1 MARFRKAILPI
12 VGLILVTVACGPE
25 ITLAQQQPTLNSHHA
40 VPAKLLQLDKRRE
53 LFIDQYLIDQTRNT
67 RLQLHAPQP
76 AGVALKFDQPW
87 EGAFSGYVTVIHDPD
102 HDLYRMYYRGLALAG
117 KDGTNDEV
125 TCCAI
130 SVDGIHWKKPDLG
143 IYEYQGTLANNIV
156 MMNQQPLSHNFA
168 PFLDKNPNT
177 IPQQRFKALAG
188 THETGLVAFTSED
201 GFHWKRLQQEP
212 VFRDGIFDSQNV
224 AFWSPVERQYVCY
237 FRTWSEGEFAGYRTV
252 SRTTSVDFIHWTAP
266 QPMSF
271 GDTPDEHLYTNQ
283 TTPYFRAPHLSVGLA
298 ARFLPGRKVI
308 TEQDADNIGVEKRYF
323 NDCSD
328 IVLLSTRGGNQYDR
342 PFMSSFV
349 RPGLGAE
356 NWVSRSNYAARGIVP
371 ISPSEMAI
379 YVCKNYGQPTSYVER
394 YRLRTDGFASLHA
407 DYQSG
412 EMITRPILIPEVT
425 PDEIRQTK
433 SAWLRRNIDLI
444 NSPKLNQVTPLW
456 GEQSLTISKPVS
468 IPLPETRNLGTEFT
482 LAAHVQSVPAGHRR
496 LFSAYGGGKVENS
509 ELVFDFD
516 ASKNIENDGA
526 MRFILGDLF
535 LAADHRLIGD
545 WSVESGNQD
554 RHHLAVTV
562 GNGKAR
568 LFFDGKLL
576 TEVPYVLKQPLVLKT
591 SCLRFG
597 EDSPPTSLFNEPFIG
612 QVDDIL
618 VASTALSCEA
628 VKELAERGIAN
639 GLSADAQAKIGL
651 IFEPESGSSTNL
663 PDITFSNRFGKPLTY
678 TPDIDFGI
686 RQLALNFSTSA
697 AGSIYVEILD
707 TNDQP
712 IAGFGHADCDPII
725 GDQID
730 RIVTW
735 QGRSDLQSLAGR
747 AIRLRFH
754 LKDADLFSLQFK

>member
-1 MARFRKAILPI
+1 MARFRKVILPI

-328 IVLLSTRGGNQYDR
+328 IVLLSTRGVIN
-342 PFMSSFV
+342 
-349 RPGLGAE
+349 
-356 NWVSRSNYAARGIVP
+356 
-371 ISPSEMAI
+371 
-379 YVCKNYGQPTSYVER
+379 T
-394 YRLRTDGFASLHA
+394 
-407 DYQSG
+407 
-412 EMITRPILIPEVT
+412 
-425 PDEIRQTK
+425 
-433 SAWLRRNIDLI
+433 IDH
-444 NSPKLNQVTPLW
+444 S
-456 GEQSLTISKPVS
+456 
-468 IPLPETRNLGTEFT
+468 
-482 LAAHVQSVPAGHRR
+482 
-496 LFSAYGGGKVENS
+496 
-509 ELVFDFD
+509 
-516 ASKNIENDGA
+516 
-526 MRFILGDLF
+526 
-535 LAADHRLIGD
+535 
-545 WSVESGNQD
+545 
-554 RHHLAVTV
+554 
-562 GNGKAR
+562 
-568 LFFDGKLL
+568 
-576 TEVPYVLKQPLVLKT
+576 
-591 SCLRFG
+591 
-597 EDSPPTSLFNEPFIG
+597 
-612 QVDDIL
+612 
-618 VASTALSCEA
+618 
-628 VKELAERGIAN
+628 
-639 GLSADAQAKIGL
+639 
-651 IFEPESGSSTNL
+651 
-663 PDITFSNRFGKPLTY
+663 
-678 TPDIDFGI
+678 
-686 RQLALNFSTSA
+686 
-697 AGSIYVEILD
+697 
-707 TNDQP
+707 
-712 IAGFGHADCDPII
+712 
-725 GDQID
+725 
-730 RIVTW
+730 
-735 QGRSDLQSLAGR
+735 
-747 AIRLRFH
+747 
-754 LKDADLFSLQFK
+754 